1 MAGFSQKLWN
11 QLLGKNTKAG
21 DTSEGACLQIF
32 KIMKAL
38 KKESHEF
45 SKCVTERLSVSTM
58 GTKITWRLKI
68 FNFIH
73 NIIVCIYWKLV

>member
-11 QLLGKNTKAG
+11 QFLGKNTKAG
-21 DTSEGACLQIF
+21 DTSERF

-58 GTKITWRLKI
+58 GTNITWRLKI

-73 NIIVCIYWKLV
+73 NIIVCIYLKLV